1 MATFQIT
8 SPDGAV
14 YEVTAPDGATEQDA
28 IDYVRNGMGQGAPP
42 PAVPQP
48 QARQQEQSPY
58 WNAVDTVNAFRDG
71 LLDTLSFGF
80 SDEARAGINALR
92 PDSTYDQELA
102 AVRQGVEQ
110 AKEQHPNAYL
120 GGQLAGGV
128 TGGAGLVRA
137 GLSPTAR
144 VINAGRGLG
153 RVSLASGAEG
163 AALGSAQGFGSG
175 EGGVDN
181 RAEEALYGGAGGLIL
196 GGAAPGIMQGVGS
209 TVRSV
214 VSPFMTSPERAAAV
228 SALAREGVET
238 SAGQRTGSNT
248 LRYAESEIGGKRAEN
263 LFERQGE
270 QFTAAALRRAGIN
283 ANRATPDVIDD
294 AFDTIGKRFDDLA
307 SRNTLVADQQLASD
321 LMGISNDYMQMVPES
336 LRAPIVQNT
345 LADIAGAMRN
355 GGALPGDAYQS
366 LRSRLD
372 RTARSAAR
380 DPELSSALRGIK
392 DSLDAAM
399 ERSISA
405 SNPADAG
412 AWREVRNQYRNMLV
426 IERAAT
432 GAGENAAMGT
442 ISPSALRN
450 ATVTKQ
456 GRRNYARGQGDF
468 SELARAGEAVMR
480 PMPNSGTAGRINAQ
494 NIGVGLAGLLG
505 AGAGTATGDPYN
517 AAIGAGIGLMAPRM
531 VGRAMMTPA
540 VQGYLSNQFGQQLT
554 MSPQV
559 RAMINSLLNV
569 ESSESAPTLGRLL
582 AGPP

>member
-1 MATFQIT
+1 MAAFRIT

-28 IDYVRNGMGQGAPP
+28 IDYVRDGMGQGTSP
-42 PAVPQP
+42 PAAPQP
-48 QARQQEQSPY
+48 QAQQQEQSPY

-71 LLDTLSFGF
+71 LLDTLSFGL
-80 SDEARAGINALR
+80 SDEARARINAIR

-102 AVRQGVEQ
+102 AVRQGVGQ

-128 TGGAGLVRA
+128 AGGAGLVRA
-137 GLSPTAR
+137 GISPTAR
-144 VINAGRGLG
+144 AINAGSGLG
-153 RVSLASGAEG
+153 RVSLASGGEG
-163 AALGSAQGFGSG
+163 AALGALQGFGSG
-175 EGGVDN
+175 EGGITN
-181 RAEEALYGGAGGLIL
+181 RLEEGKYGLIGGGLL
-196 GGAAPGIMQGVGS
+196 GAATPGIMQGVGS

-228 SALAREGVET
+228 NALAREGVET

-248 LRYAESEIGGKRAEN
+248 LRYAEREIGGQRAEN

-294 AFDTIGKRFDDLA
+294 AFDSIGKRFDDLA
-307 SRNTLVADQQLASD
+307 ARNTLVADQRLASD
-321 LMGISNDYMQMVPES
+321 LIGISDDYMQMVPES
-336 LRAPIVQNT
+336 MRAPIVQNT
-345 LADIAGAMRN
+345 LADIAAAMRG
-355 GGALPGDAYQS
+355 GGAIPGDTYQS

-392 DSLDAAM
+392 NSLDAAM
-399 ERSISA
+399 ERSIST

-442 ISPSALRN
+442 ISPSSLRN
-450 ATVTKQ
+450 AAVTKQ

-468 SELARAGEAVMR
+468 AELARSGEAIMR
-480 PMPNSGTAGRINAQ
+480 DMPNSGTAGRINAQ

-517 AAIGAGIGLMAPRM
+517 AALGAGIGLMAPRLA
-531 VGRAMMTPA
+531 GRAMLTPA
-540 VQGYLSNQFGQQLT
+540 VQGYLSNQLGQQLT
-554 MSPQV
+554 VSPAA

-569 ESSESAPTLGRLL
+569 ESSESASPVGRLL
-582 AGPP
+582 FE

>member
-1 MATFQIT
+1 MATFRIT

-28 IDYVRNGMGQGAPP
+28 IDYVRNGMGQGVTA
-42 PAVPQP
+42 ADDRNSVLGKI
-48 QARQQEQSPY
+48 
-58 WNAVDTVNAFRDG
+58 D
-71 LLDTLSFGF
+71 
-80 SDEARAGINALR
+80 
-92 PDSTYDQELA
+92 A
-102 AVRQGVEQ
+102 AVRGAADTLTFGLADEFAAGMNTGFGFLGDYDAELARQRGIDQ
-110 AKEQHPNAYL
+110 ADTENRGGYRM

-128 TGGAGLVRA
+128 VGGAGLVRA

-144 VINAGRGLG
+144 AINAGGGLG
-153 RVSLASGAEG
+153 RISLASGGEG
-163 AALGSAQGFGSG
+163 AALGALQGFGSG
-175 EGGVDN
+175 EGGGDS
-181 RAEEALYGGAGGLIL
+181 RLEEGKYGLVGGGLL
-196 GGAAPGIMQGVGS
+196 GGAAPGIMQAAGS
-209 TVRSV
+209 TVRNV
-214 VSPFMTSPERAAAV
+214 VSPFMTNPERAAAV
-228 SALAREGVET
+228 NALAREGIET

-270 QFTAAALRRAGIN
+270 QFTAAALRRAGVN
-283 ANRATPDVIDD
+283 AKRATPDVIDD
-294 AFDTIGKRFDDLA
+294 AFDSIGKRFDDLA
-307 SRNTLVADQQLASD
+307 ARNTLVADQQLASD
-321 LMGISNDYMQMVPES
+321 LIGISDDYLQMVPES
-336 LRAPIVQNT
+336 MRAPIVQNT
-345 LADIAGAMRN
+345 LADIAAAMRG
-355 GGALPGDAYQS
+355 GGAISGDTYQS

-432 GAGENAAMGT
+432 GAGENAALGT

-554 MSPQV
+554 VSPQV

-569 ESSESAPTLGRLL
+569 ESSKSAPALGRLL